1 MAMKLERENVRI
13 IFDQLIDDVDLWGR
27 EGTEAEKVLCYISG
41 LRDMANA
48 VMDAILKLG
57 GK

>member
-1 MAMKLERENVRI
+1 MAMRLERENVRI
-13 IFDQLIDDVDLWGR
+13 IFNQLLDDVDMWCI

-41 LRDMANA
+41 MKDMADA
-48 VMDAILKLG
+48 VMEAIVKLG